1 MENALA
7 TIDHSGMIP
16 ARSMADVV
24 QLGEL
29 FERSG
34 MFGCTQQGQGAVLV
48 LTCMSEKISPLQF
61 KRTYHLVEGTP
72 SMRAD
77 AMLAK
82 FVEIGGKYVIRE
94 NSDTRAAALF
104 TFGENSQELEVTW
117 EQALKAGWPLKKD
130 GKTVKDNWAKT
141 PYAMLWARL
150 VSKSVRLLAPGVNA
164 GCYTPEEVADFDA
177 PPARRE
183 VQTKPAGMTAAAPA
197 SVKPAPEVA
206 AQPVAGAVS
215 AATPADKAGAIEA
228 TAAEVVDFGV
238 APIGKIAGK
247 RWDELE
253 TAVLEVVA
261 KSARPEIV
269 QGHRDAI
276 ATVIASRKIDKAA

>member
-1 MENALA
+1 MESALQKVENVG
-7 TIDHSGMIP
+7 SVIP
-16 ARSMADVV
+16 ANTMDDVAR
-24 QLGEL
+24 LGEL

-48 LTCMSEKISPLQF
+48 LTCMTEKMSPLQF

-77 AMLAK
+77 AMLAE
-82 FVEIGGKYVIRE
+82 FVARGGKYLIRE

-104 TFGENSQELEVTW
+104 TFGENSQEMEVTW

-150 VSKSVRLLAPGVNA
+150 VSRAVRLLAPGVNA
-164 GCYTPEEVADFDA
+164 GCYTPEEVQDFDT
-177 PPARRE
+177 PVARRE
-183 VQTKPAGMTAAAPA
+183 APAKPAGMTAAAPVA
-197 SVKPAPEVA
+197 VKPAPEVA

-215 AATPADKAGAIEA
+215 TATPADKAGAIEA
-228 TAAEVVDFGV
+228 TAAPAVDFNV
-238 APIGKIAGK
+238 APTGKIAGK
-247 RWDELE
+247 RWDELD
-253 TAVLEVVA
+253 TAVLKVVA
-261 KSARPEIV
+261 TSARPEITD
-269 QGHRDAI
+269 GHKSAI
-276 ATVIASRKIDKAA
+276 AAVLISRMPK

>member
-7 TIDHSGMIP
+7 TIDNPSGMIP
-16 ARSMADVV
+16 ARSMADVMD
-24 QLGEL
+24 LGKL
-29 FERSG
+29 FETSG

-82 FVEIGGKYVIRE
+82 FVEIGGKYTIRE
-94 NSDTRAAALF
+94 NSDARAAALF
-104 TFGENSQELEVTW
+104 AFGDNSQDMEVTM

-130 GKTVKDNWAKT
+130 GKTKDNWAKT

-150 VSKSVRLLAPGVNA
+150 VSRAVRLLAPGVNA

-177 PPARRE
+177 PPVKHTA
-183 VQTKPAGMTAAAPA
+183 PAPAKGMTAAAPA
-197 SVKPAPEVA
+197 AAKPAAEVA
-206 AQPVAGAVS
+206 TPAAGEVCQAV
-215 AATPADKAGAIEA
+215 PADKAGAIEV
-228 TAAEVVDFGV
+228 AAVDFGV

-247 RWDELE
+247 RWDELDVK
-253 TAVLEVVA
+253 VLEVVLA
-261 KSARPEIV
+261 SMRPEITD
-269 QGHRDAI
+269 GHRDAI
-276 ATVIASRKIDKAA
+276 RAAIASRAGK